1 MPRAPAFATAWRS
14 QMACDDPPART
25 RRPPGCV
32 APVVGGRPTVLAAA
46 RHPRMRLGEAQHWNK
61 TGSCHRLGVMKSNAE
76 PYNIRR
82 GRRGAGQGKSQ
93 TEPSAKRATKQNTR
107 AALSTVRAWTEIGLG
122 DRNELR
128 EVVQGSQHDANE
140 GRARVEHTEGHQ
152 QREHCNWA
160 SHTQALA
167 GVLPL
172 ARGRGQRR
180 WKSAP
185 MA

>member
-1 MPRAPAFATAWRS
+1 MSRAPAFATAWSS

-25 RRPPGCV
+25 RRPPGRD
-32 APVVGGRPTVLAAA
+32 APVVGGRPMVLAAA
-46 RHPRMRLGEAQHWNK
+46 RHPRMRLKEAQHWNK
-61 TGSCHRLGVMKSNAE
+61 TRSCHRLGVMKSTAK

-82 GRRGAGQGKSQ
+82 GRKGPRHEKTDRTVREKSQ
-93 TEPSAKRATKQNTR
+93 TGPKDGTVHRAR
-107 AALSTVRAWTEIGLG
+107 TEIGLG

-152 QREHCNWA
+152 QREHYNWA

-167 GVLPL
+167 GVLLL
-172 ARGRGQRR
+172 AHGRSQRR